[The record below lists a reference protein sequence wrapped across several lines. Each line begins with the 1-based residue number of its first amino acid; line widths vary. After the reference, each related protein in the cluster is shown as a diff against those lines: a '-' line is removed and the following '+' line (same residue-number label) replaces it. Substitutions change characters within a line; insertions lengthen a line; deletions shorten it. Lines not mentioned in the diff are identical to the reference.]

1 MDCAPNQICDRSNY
15 VSLLQDLCLVQLN
28 TLFLR
33 LLKWSGWCF
42 FSGGLGVMDLS
53 WCYRFFRNKFFLSLL
68 SREVEDET
76 VSSRLCDWFGG
87 EGAEVRPGEEVP
99 EWWCRLLKIVKLL
112 TSISKIYILY
122 ILLKVVPTWLVWFC
136 GNRQGTLKIPL
147 ELLVEDVFCKYWDC
161 RSKDWYIFAWQSD
174 SNMCYLMDLSISQ
187 TLND

>member
-99 EWWCRLLKIVKLL
+99 E
-112 TSISKIYILY
+112 
-122 ILLKVVPTWLVWFC
+122 
-136 GNRQGTLKIPL
+136 
-147 ELLVEDVFCKYWDC
+147 
-161 RSKDWYIFAWQSD
+161 
-174 SNMCYLMDLSISQ
+174 
-187 TLND
+187 

>member
-1 MDCAPNQICDRSNY
+1 MLSQKVLLGLYCNLFIAINDHCVIRSANISYSLAFSLDDKSLYQGEDVLTRIKKMDCAPNQICDRSNY

-99 EWWCRLLKIVKLL
+99 E
-112 TSISKIYILY
+112 
-122 ILLKVVPTWLVWFC
+122 
-136 GNRQGTLKIPL
+136 
-147 ELLVEDVFCKYWDC
+147 
-161 RSKDWYIFAWQSD
+161 
-174 SNMCYLMDLSISQ
+174 
-187 TLND
+187 